1 MEMKSKKN
9 SEYIVNNWCK
19 KVFKELEN
27 TSSKITILNWNND
40 EEVVADNLFKARQEN
55 ADII

>member
-1 MEMKSKKN
+1 MKSKKN